1 MQHQATEKKEQ
12 EDLKNITNR
21 YAHPTDIS
29 VPMHP
34 AISFLQVYPSNAVA
48 IVGIW
53 AIERGATVS
62 IK

>member
-48 IVGIW
+48 IVGI
-53 AIERGATVS
+53 
-62 IK
+62 